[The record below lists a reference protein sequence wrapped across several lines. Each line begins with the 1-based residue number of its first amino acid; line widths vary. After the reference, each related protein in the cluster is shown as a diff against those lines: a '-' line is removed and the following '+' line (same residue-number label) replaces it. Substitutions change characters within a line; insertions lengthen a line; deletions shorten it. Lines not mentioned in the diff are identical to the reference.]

1 MEPRDNSG
9 KGLLIAHAI
18 CCGGPLLLVLIVSNA
33 AFLLG
38 LARSGVFWAGTAL
51 LLGGVGFFFVRRRRA
66 LPDTT
71 AHNRRFSRAHRRPPA
86 VASRVGGRV
95 P

>member
-1 MEPRDNSG
+1 
-9 KGLLIAHAI
+9 
-18 CCGGPLLLVLIVSNA
+18 
-33 AFLLG
+33 
-38 LARSGVFWAGTAL
+38 L

-86 VASRVGGRV
+86 VASRVGGQV